1 MRDFRLLTLVSAFV
15 FVAMGFTSP
24 VMTIYLESLGAS
36 FAQIS
41 LILTSFTLAALLAN
55 YTSGRLSDRLTRRKP
70 LLIGG
75 LLLLGFAYFWLSRVP
90 TATLA
95 WPVRIVEGI
104 GSGTYATLSLAMM
117 GDLLEHSGRR
127 GRSMGIFRGIGSASF
142 AVGAVA
148 GGWFATR
155 FSAPVVF
162 LIAAGCYAAAA
173 GVMIL
178 IHERRS
184 MGAPAAAAEPPPL
197 SAGAAPP
204 TPLAAPLGAPQ
215 GYPLRTLGLPALF
228 LGGVFIWTAAVGAA
242 ASMWPNAMAHMGYDQ
257 QTISSLWGL
266 AALIEL
272 PGMTIAGALSDT
284 IGRAPLLA
292 AGAFGVSLVFLG
304 YIFVAQWLPALVG
317 VQVLRGLS
325 YGSYMA
331 SAMTYAAEHGNRQNR
346 GSVSGIYSAA
356 TGGGQL
362 AGTLTGGLVVQ
373 AFGFPPLFALCA
385 LAAVIGGVCF
395 LTLNS
400 RESHK
405 KAVDYVETA

>member
-1 MRDFRLLTLVSAFV
+1 MRDFRLLTLVSALV
-15 FVAMGFTSP
+15 YVAMGFTSP

-55 YTSGRLSDRLTRRKP
+55 YSSGRLSDRLTHRKP

-90 TATLA
+90 TANLA

-117 GDLLEHSGRR
+117 GDLLEHSVRR
-127 GRSMGIFRGIGSASF
+127 GRNMGFFRGIGSASF

-148 GGWFATR
+148 GGWFATH

-162 LIAAGCYAAAA
+162 LLAAGCYVAASL
-173 GVMIL
+173 VMVL

-184 MGAPAAAAEPPPL
+184 IGALAAAA
-197 SAGAAPP
+197 SA
-204 TPLAAPLGAPQ
+204 AAPLGAPT

-228 LGGVFIWTAAVGAA
+228 LSGVFIWTAAVGAA
-242 ASMWPNAMAHMGYDQ
+242 ASMWPNAMAHMGYSQ

-266 AALIEL
+266 AAFIEL
-272 PGMTIAGALSDT
+272 PGMTIAGTVSDA

-292 AGAFGVSLVFLG
+292 AGAFGVSFVFLG
-304 YIFVAQWLPALVG
+304 YIFVAQWLPALIG
-317 VQVLRGLS
+317 VQVVRGLS

-331 SAMTYAAEHGNRQNR
+331 SAMTYAAEHGSRQTR

-362 AGTLTGGLVVQ
+362 AGTLAGGLVVQ

-385 LAAVIGGVCF
+385 LAAVIGGICF

-400 RESHK
+400 REPQN
-405 KAVDYVETA
+405 KAADYVETA

>member
-90 TATLA
+90 TANLA

-127 GRSMGIFRGIGSASF
+127 GRNMGVFRGIGSASF

-155 FSAPVVF
+155 FSAPFVF
-162 LIAAGCYAAAA
+162 LIAAGCYVAASL
-173 GVMIL
+173 VMIL
-178 IHERRS
+178 VHERRAAG
-184 MGAPAAAAEPPPL
+184 GATVPAAEPSPL
-197 SAGAAPP
+197 PEGVAPA
-204 TPLAAPLGAPQ
+204 TPLGAPS

-242 ASMWPNAMAHMGYDQ
+242 ASMWPNAMAHMGYSQ

-272 PGMTIAGALSDT
+272 PGMTIAGALSDA

-304 YIFVAQWLPALVG
+304 YIFVAQWLPALIG

-331 SAMTYAAEHGNRQNR
+331 SAMTYAAEHGNRQTR

-362 AGTLTGGLVVQ
+362 AGTLAGGLVVQ

-385 LAAVIGGVCF
+385 VAAVVGGICF

-400 RESHK
+400 REPQK
-405 KAVDYVETA
+405 KAADYVETA

>member
-55 YTSGRLSDRLTRRKP
+55 YASGRLSDRLTRRKP

-90 TATLA
+90 TANLA

-127 GRSMGIFRGIGSASF
+127 GRSMGLFRGIGSASF

-155 FSAPVVF
+155 FSAPFVF
-162 LIAAGCYAAAA
+162 LLAGGCYIAASL
-173 GVMIL
+173 VMIL
-178 IHERRS
+178 VHERR
-184 MGAPAAAAEPPPL
+184 MAGAPTPTTEPAPL
-197 SAGAAPP
+197 PEGAAP
-204 TPLAAPLGAPQ
+204 TTPLGAPQ
-215 GYPLRTLGLPALF
+215 GYPRRTLGLPALF
-228 LGGVFIWTAAVGAA
+228 LTGVFIWTAAIGAA
-242 ASMWPNAMAHMGYDQ
+242 ASMWPNAMAHMGYSQ

-266 AALIEL
+266 AALVEL
-272 PGMTIAGALSDT
+272 PGMTIAGIVSDT
-284 IGRAPLLA
+284 VGRAPLLA

-373 AFGFPPLFALCA
+373 AFGFSPLFALCA
-385 LAAVIGGVCF
+385 LAAIAGGICF

-400 RESHK
+400 REQK
-405 KAVDYVETA
+405 VKAMDYVETA

>member
-90 TATLA
+90 TANLA

-155 FSAPVVF
+155 FSAPFVF
-162 LIAAGCYAAAA
+162 LIAASCYVAAAL
-173 GVMIL
+173 VMVF

-184 MGAPAAAAEPPPL
+184 ARTPALTAAPAPL
-197 SAGAAPP
+197 PDGSAPP
-204 TPLAAPLGAPQ
+204 APLGAPQ
-215 GYPLRTLGLPALF
+215 GYPQWTLGLPALF

-242 ASMWPNAMAHMGYDQ
+242 ASMWPNAMSHMGYSQ

-272 PGMTIAGALSDT
+272 PGMTIAGTLSDT

-304 YIFVAQWLPALVG
+304 YIFVAQWLPALIG

-331 SAMTYAAEHGNRQNR
+331 SAMTYAAEHGNRQTR

-362 AGTLTGGLVVQ
+362 AGTLAGGLVVQ

-385 LAAVIGGVCF
+385 LAAVVGGICF
-395 LTLNS
+395 LTLNT
-400 RESHK
+400 REQ
-405 KAVDYVETA
+405 KAKALDYVETA